1 MNHAKRVAVLAVAV
15 ASMGCCPVQW
25 PTQER
30 LAPSTSFIRYI
41 ALAVKE
47 GDKRCAE
54 SATKK
59 EELEACVEVY
69 GQLKTALLKLEGP

>member
-1 MNHAKRVAVLAVAV
+1 MSYAKRLAILGIAVALV
-15 ASMGCCPVQW
+15 GCCPVQW
-25 PTQER
+25 PTHER
-30 LAPSTSFIRYI
+30 MAPATSFVRYI

-69 GQLKTALLKLEGP
+69 GQLKTTLIKLEGP